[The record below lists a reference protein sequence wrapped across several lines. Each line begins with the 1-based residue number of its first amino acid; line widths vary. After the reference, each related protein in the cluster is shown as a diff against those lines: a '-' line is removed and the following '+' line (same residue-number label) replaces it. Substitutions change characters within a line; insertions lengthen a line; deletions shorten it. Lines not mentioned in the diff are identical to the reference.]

1 MSIIRVTVS
10 DRKFEEITLRLN
22 ELIDVEKEI
31 ENTRRALEPLGKAFS
46 TQTAE
51 LLKNLRDK
59 IVIVGTEKAKLKP
72 IATYADTI
80 LRALFNLQLSDYG
93 SKIYFIVN
101 RHVWIEL
108 LRKLE
113 SATSIDARLTAMLA
127 YVSPI
132 SMAVI
137 LVYRK
142 ILGVTPIRTLLQ
154 IAYGLLDQPA
164 TVTYIVKRV
173 LREECRQEIEITDE
187 DALYLALAYPTFK
200 LVRELSR
207 ITLERYREQ
216 IPAIN
221 LIYRSNILITTP
233 QSAMNRVINRL
244 REEAVAR
251 RPVVNDLENII
262 DTLIASLR

>member
-22 ELIDVEKEI
+22 VLIDVEKEI

-51 LLKNLRDK
+51 LLKNLIDK
-59 IVIVGTEKAKLKP
+59 IVIVGTEKARLKQ
-72 IATYADTI
+72 ISTYADTI
-80 LRALFNLQLSDYG
+80 LRALLNLQLSDYG

-101 RHVWIEL
+101 RHVWIKL

-113 SATSIDARLTAMLA
+113 TVTSIDAHLTAMLA

-142 ILGVTPIRTLLQ
+142 MLESAPIRTLLQ

-173 LREECRQEIEITDE
+173 LREECGQEIEITDE
-187 DALYLALAYPTFK
+187 DALYLALACPPFK
-200 LVRELSR
+200 LVREISR
-207 ITLERYREQ
+207 VILERYREQ
-216 IPAIN
+216 IPARN
-221 LIYRSNILITTP
+221 LIYISHRTITAP
-233 QSAMNRVINRL
+233 QSAMNRVINIL

-262 DTLIASLR
+262 TRLIINLR